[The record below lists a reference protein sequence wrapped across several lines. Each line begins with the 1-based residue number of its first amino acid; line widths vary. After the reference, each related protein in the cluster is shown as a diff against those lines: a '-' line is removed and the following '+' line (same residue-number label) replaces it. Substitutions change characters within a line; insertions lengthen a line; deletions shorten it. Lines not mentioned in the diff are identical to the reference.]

1 MSSYKEKNSGGFDD
15 ALARAEAAIAELK
28 ESYHAQLGL
37 DIAELETAYGELS
50 DPATSSAALKTLASL
65 AHNIKGQG
73 GSFGYD
79 LATEIGGALSDFLR
93 QRPAPAGRARRIIHL
108 YIRMLRIVFERK
120 LVEDGGSMGRS
131 LRLKLKR
138 LNNVL

>member
-1 MSSYKEKNSGGFDD
+1 MSTHNGTISGYDD

-28 ESYHAQLGL
+28 DSYHGQLGL
-37 DIAELETAYGELS
+37 DVAELETSFEELS
-50 DPATSSAALKTLASL
+50 DPAKANAALKTLASL

-93 QRPAPAGRARRIIHL
+93 QRPAPAGRGRRIIHL
-108 YIRMLRIVFERK
+108 YIRMLRIVQERK
-120 LVEDGGSMGRS
+120 LIEDGGTMGQS

-138 LNNVL
+138 LKSVI